1 MGAFDQDI
9 NAKVSLANPQLYER
23 GIKGLEYSRTVFWT
37 YMFDGL
43 YQSAVV
49 FFIPFLVYRT
59 GTSATG
65 HGYSMEALVEMG
77 TTVAA
82 AAVVC
87 VTLFVGLN
95 TSYHTALMLGVLVL
109 SSFLLYVSCAL
120 LFASVPSLCLLQL
133 WVAIYSA
140 FPFEFNYLVVIL
152 FGTFDFWALVCLI
165 QVIALGPRF
174 LYKYLQS
181 NYWPIDNN
189 IVREASVV
197 KKLNRHIAN
206 VEDGLNGGY
215 SEKKSGHRSQTPV
228 PQLNVPISES
238 PMMNRRTPSAMQ
250 APTIDESQVEMAELS
265 RNRGPTPISAVPMH
279 SPSKQSRQRIPQ
291 EQYDEVGEEALASP
305 TTTTFPP
312 RDYLSARE
320 RQHSGTPLSPGL
332 YTSPPLSPRSGR
344 YGSDGDSPNM
354 RREGSMAS
362 FATANSE
369 PYSDG
374 EGEQYQYA
382 GYAR

>member
-37 YMFDGL
+37 YMLDGL

-49 FFIPFLVYRT
+49 FFFPFLVYRSKT
-59 GTSATG
+59 AATG
-65 HGYSMEALVEMG
+65 HGYSMDAAVELG
-77 TTVAA
+77 TTTAA

-87 VTLFVGLN
+87 VTLFVALN
-95 TSYHTALMLGVLVL
+95 TSYHSALMIGVLVL
-109 SSFLLYVSCAL
+109 SALLLYVS
-120 LFASVPSLCLLQL
+120 QL
-133 WVAIYSA
+133 AARARLDNADACIQIWVAIYSA
-140 FPFEFNYLVVIL
+140 FPYQFSYLVVIL
-152 FGTFDFWALVCLI
+152 FGSFDFWALIVII
-165 QVIALGPRF
+165 QVVAIGPHF
-174 LYKYLQS
+174 LFKYIQS

-189 IVREASVV
+189 IIREAAVV
-197 KKLNRHIAN
+197 KKLDRSVDNG
-206 VEDGLNGGY
+206 EDGLSGGY
-215 SEKKSGHRSQTPV
+215 SEKKPRSRGQTPA

-238 PMMNRRTPSAMQ
+238 PMMNRRTPSSVP
-250 APTIDESQVEMAELS
+250 PTIDESQVEMAEFS
-265 RNRGPTPISAVPMH
+265 RDRGPTPISAIPIH
-279 SPSKQSRQRIPQ
+279 SPSKQSRHRIHQ

-332 YTSPPLSPRSGR
+332 YTSPPISPRSGK

-362 FATANSE
+362 FATAVSE